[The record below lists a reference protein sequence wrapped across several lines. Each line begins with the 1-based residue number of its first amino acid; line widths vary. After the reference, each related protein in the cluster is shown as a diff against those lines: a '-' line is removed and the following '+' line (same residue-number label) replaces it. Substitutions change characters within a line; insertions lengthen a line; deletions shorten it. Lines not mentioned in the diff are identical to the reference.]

1 VSFADLIAKKSGAG
15 GCEYCDEPPE
25 SGLPEPSLSGS
36 LEAFIQ
42 RHGNVTEEYHFYNG
56 TVTLRF
62 DTEEHRYYRLAEL
75 GNLIPVNGVTTVCG
89 VIDKSHML
97 VPWAAKMAIQ
107 KLLRLMPTEMVNGII
122 RVKPLTFEEFTTIA
136 LEAKSAHKDKLED
149 AGDIGHMAH
158 SWLEEYIKAD
168 IAGDIT
174 TKHTMLVAIGEEPVL
189 YERKLRSAIPDVC
202 LG

>member
-1 VSFADLIAKKSGAG
+1 MSFADLIAKKSGTG
-15 GCEYCDEPPE
+15 DEWSE
-25 SGLPEPSLSGS
+25 SPDTGLPEVSRPGS

-42 RHGNVTEEYHFYNG
+42 HYGNVTEEYKFYGG
-56 TVTLRF
+56 TITLRF
-62 DTEEHRYYRLAEL
+62 NVEEHKYYRVGVL

-107 KLLRLMPTEMVNGII
+107 KLLRLMPTEMVDGVI
-122 RVKPLTFEEFTTIA
+122 RVKPLTFEEFTTVA

-168 IAGDIT
+168 IAGDIAA
-174 TKHTMLVAIGEEPVL
+174 KHTMLVTIGEEPVL
-189 YERKLRSAIPDVC
+189 YERKPE
-202 LG
+202 

>member
-1 VSFADLIAKKSGAG
+1 MSFADLIAKKSDS
-15 GCEYCDEPPE
+15 GCCEQEDPE
-25 SGLPEPSLSGS
+25 LGLQPSPAGS
-36 LEAFIQ
+36 LESFIQ
-42 RHGNVTEEYHFYNG
+42 RHGHVTESYWFYDH
-56 TVTLRF
+56 TVELRF
-62 DTEEHRYYRLAEL
+62 NIEEHRYYRVGEL

-107 KLLRLMPTEMVNGII
+107 KLLRLMPTEMVDGII
-122 RVKPLTFEEFTTIA
+122 RVKPLTFEEFTTVA

-168 IAGDIT
+168 IAGDT
-174 TKHTMLVAIGEEPVL
+174 ATKHTMLVAIGEEPVL
-189 YERKLRSAIPDVC
+189 YERKPE
-202 LG
+202 